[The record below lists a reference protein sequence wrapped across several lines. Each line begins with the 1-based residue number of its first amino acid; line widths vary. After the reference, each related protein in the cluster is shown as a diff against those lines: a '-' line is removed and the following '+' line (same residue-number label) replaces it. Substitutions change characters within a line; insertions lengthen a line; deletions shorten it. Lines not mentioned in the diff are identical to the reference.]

1 MQKDDY
7 GRLIQ
12 WFREHPGYKKA
23 LIIGNRVITYLF
35 PLSYVA
41 LLFAYG
47 IGQKPELAR
56 TLMVPLDSFLILSV
70 ARYLINRPRPY
81 EKFDFEPVI
90 SKDTKGKSFPSR
102 HVFSAFVIAMTY
114 LLWSPVPVLGIFLL
128 FFGILLAG
136 IRVLSG
142 VHYVSDVIAGA
153 VCGILAG
160 ILGYIVW

>member
-41 LLFAYG
+41 LLIAYG

-56 TLMVPLDSFLILSV
+56 TLMFPLDTVLSV
-70 ARYLINRPRPY
+70 SSAR
-81 EKFDFEPVI
+81 
-90 SKDTKGKSFPSR
+90 
-102 HVFSAFVIAMTY
+102 
-114 LLWSPVPVLGIFLL
+114 
-128 FFGILLAG
+128 
-136 IRVLSG
+136 
-142 VHYVSDVIAGA
+142 
-153 VCGILAG
+153 
-160 ILGYIVW
+160 

>member
-23 LIIGNRVITYLF
+23 LIIGNCVITYLF

-41 LLFAYG
+41 LLIAYG

-56 TLMVPLDSFLILSV
+56 ALMVPLDSFLILSV

-81 EKFDFEPVI
+81 EKFNFEPVI

-114 LLWSPVPVLGIFLL
+114 LLWSPVPVIGIFLL

-136 IRVLSG
+136 IRGLSG

>member
-12 WFREHPGYKKA
+12 WFREYPGYKKA
-23 LIIGNRVITYLF
+23 LIIGNRVITYLLPF
-35 PLSYVA
+35 SYVA
-41 LLFAYG
+41 LLIAYG
-47 IGQKPELAR
+47 IRQKPELAR
-56 TLMVPLDSFLILSV
+56 ALMVPLDSFLILSV

-90 SKDTKGKSFPSR
+90 SKDTKGISFPSR

-114 LLWSPVPVLGIFLL
+114 LLWSPVPVIGIFLL